1 MNMKNDPDRKKGHLT
16 PTDWTLNVTGPKGST
31 HRYKPMLEQLCVT
44 AASPDLKLC
53 FTCTFLSIKIYS
65 RVETAFLEKLVNF
78 LKTRDKLKSV
88 VCWFYSFRSNL
99 SFYMYYFKNRP
110 SSNNMRRYFISM
122 FMSEKFS
129 YQQWKSCRMFTTSD
143 PSATVLLYLNQ
154 LFLRFSV
161 YCWNNKN

>member
-78 LKTRDKLKSV
+78 LKTQDKLKSV
-88 VCWFYSFRSNL
+88 VCWCFIVFVQTFHFICIISKNVLQATTWEDILFPCLWVKSFVINSERASECSRPLTPQLQFYC
-99 SFYMYYFKNRP
+99 
-110 SSNNMRRYFISM
+110 I
-122 FMSEKFS
+122 
-129 YQQWKSCRMFTTSD
+129 
-143 PSATVLLYLNQ
+143 
-154 LFLRFSV
+154 
-161 YCWNNKN
+161 

>member
-78 LKTRDKLKSV
+78 LKTQDKLKSV
-88 VCWFYSFRSNL
+88 VCWCFKVSVQTFHVICIILKTVPQATTWEDLLFQCLWVKSLVINSERAAECSRPLTPQLQFYC
-99 SFYMYYFKNRP
+99 
-110 SSNNMRRYFISM
+110 I
-122 FMSEKFS
+122 
-129 YQQWKSCRMFTTSD
+129 
-143 PSATVLLYLNQ
+143 
-154 LFLRFSV
+154 
-161 YCWNNKN
+161 

>member
-1 MNMKNDPDRKKGHLT
+1 MTRTEKKGIWHRLT
-16 PTDWTLNVTGPKGST
+16 EPWTSLVQKGRHTDINPCFA
-31 HRYKPMLEQLCVT
+31 QLCVT

-88 VCWFYSFRSNL
+88 VCWC
-99 SFYMYYFKNRP
+99 FKV
-110 SSNNMRRYFISM
+110 SVQTFHFICIILKTVPQATTWEDLLFQC